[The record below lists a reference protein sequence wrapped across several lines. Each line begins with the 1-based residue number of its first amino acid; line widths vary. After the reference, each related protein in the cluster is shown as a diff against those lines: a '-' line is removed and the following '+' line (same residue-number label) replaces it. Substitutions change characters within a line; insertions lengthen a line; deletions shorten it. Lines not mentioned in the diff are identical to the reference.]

1 MINSNKNN
9 INNPEEI
16 IPSQKKLDLQDSQND
31 LEISTSQMSTIKNDL
46 KLDNKKESSI
56 KKKKILEAREE
67 TDKRGDIKEDNEKT
81 LKKDFIKIEEDG
93 SIIQP
98 KRKRG
103 RPKKDSLFSSFKKE
117 KAQNIDLTA
126 LFSQKNKK
134 IKVEGTVKLDL
145 TLYLD

>member
-16 IPSQKKLDLQDSQND
+16 IPIQRNLDLQDSLNGI
-31 LEISTSQMSTIKNDL
+31 EISASLMSAIKNDP
-46 KLDNKKESSI
+46 KLDTKKESSI
-56 KKKKILEAREE
+56 KKKKILEVREE
-67 TDKRGDIKEDNEKT
+67 QEKKDDNEKT

-98 KRKRG
+98 KKKRG
-103 RPKKDSLFSSFKKE
+103 RPRKDSSFPSSKKE
-117 KAQNIDLTA
+117 KPQNIDLTSI
-126 LFSQKNKK
+126 FSQKNKK